1 MTQPVYRAA
10 LMPVTEVFQELG
22 IAYHLSGSLAG
33 ASHGV
38 SRTTLDA
45 DLVADLQLE
54 HIAPLVQRLQQNY
67 YVDAEMIHDAV
78 LARSSF
84 NVIHLPTMF
93 KVDIFILKPTDY
105 DRQAFLRADLRVLDD
120 APDSPLFYV
129 ESAEDVVLNK
139 LRWYRLGGEVSERQW
154 SDVLAV
160 LRVQAG
166 LLDLAYLRHW
176 STALGV
182 EDLLARALSE

>member
-1 MTQPVYRAA
+1 
-10 LMPVTEVFQELG
+10 
-22 IAYHLSGSLAG
+22 
-33 ASHGV
+33 
-38 SRTTLDA
+38 
-45 DLVADLQLE
+45 
-54 HIAPLVQRLQQNY
+54 
-67 YVDAEMIHDAV
+67 
-78 LARSSF
+78 
-84 NVIHLPTMF
+84 MF